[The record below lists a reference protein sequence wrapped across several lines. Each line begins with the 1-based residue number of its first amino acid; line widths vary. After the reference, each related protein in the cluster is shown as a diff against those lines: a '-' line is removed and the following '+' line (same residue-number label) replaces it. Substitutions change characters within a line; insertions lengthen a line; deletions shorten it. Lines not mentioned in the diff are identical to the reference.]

1 MEARCLL
8 CNHDLLPA
16 VQSQVGPLWQRFG
29 RYLRLPFSL
38 PLLPLLAIWPVL
50 ATLLPPLW
58 VMVPV
63 ALVAGL
69 PTFVFSA
76 ALMTLRASPRKSRK
90 AAFPGWDCLAESAS
104 WKSALWQALPASLVI
119 GLAALLMVAVS
130 VPVGLL
136 DRKSVV

>member
-16 VQSQVGPLWQRFG
+16 VQSQVGPLWQRLG

-76 ALMTLRASPRKSRK
+76 ALMTLQIGRAH
-90 AAFPGWDCLAESAS
+90 
-104 WKSALWQALPASLVI
+104 V
-119 GLAALLMVAVS
+119 
-130 VPVGLL
+130 
-136 DRKSVV
+136 